1 MKIVIAPDSFKDSLS
16 AQGVADAIAL
26 GLAEVWPDAQL
37 IKCPMA
43 DGGEGTVES
52 VLAAC
57 DGQLRHAVVQGPL
70 GTTVEA
76 AWGWLPHSHTAI
88 IEMAEAS
95 GLQLVPVDQR
105 DACISSTFG
114 TGELIRA
121 ALDAGAQ
128 RIILAIG
135 GSATNDGGAGAMQA
149 LGVKLIDAQGQPLA
163 PGGLA
168 LAQLFRIDLSDIDP
182 RLTEVRFDIAADV
195 NNPLCGP
202 HGASAIF
209 GPQKGASPEQV
220 QLLDHALG
228 HFADHCANVLSKDV
242 RDEPGSGAAGG
253 LGFAAKAFL
262 GAQFKAGVEVVAEL
276 VGLADAVQNADLVI
290 TGEGR
295 FSDRHR
301 RHPGRGLSRAVRTW
315 HRCRVCPGKRADDSG
330 ASLQRSTAT
339 VAGAGDRHRAR
350 VADGSSTQSPVGAAA
365 GCDLLILTFK
375 ELPEIKGSQ
384 PRFTRQLLQRVN
396 LIQPPIHTAISGVPV
411 NFDSIA
417 F

>member
-26 GLAEVWPDAQL
+26 GLTGVWPDAQL
-37 IKCPMA
+37 VKCPMA

-52 VLAAC
+52 ILAAC
-57 DGQLRHAVVQGPL
+57 EGQLRRTTVRGPL
-70 GTTVEA
+70 GTPVDA
-76 AWGWLPHSHTAI
+76 AWGWLPLSLTAI

-95 GLQLVPVDQR
+95 GLQLVAPGQR
-105 DACISSTFG
+105 DACVSSTYG

-128 RIILAIG
+128 RVILAIG

-149 LGVKLIDAQGQPLA
+149 LGVKLLDAKEQTLA

-168 LAQLFRIDLSDIDP
+168 LAHLTRIDLSELDP
-182 RLTEVRFDIAADV
+182 RLAQVRFDIAADV

-209 GPQKGASPEQV
+209 GPQKGASAAQVEQ
-220 QLLDHALG
+220 LDRALG
-228 HFADHCANVLSKDV
+228 HFADQCAQVLKSDV

-276 VGLADAVQNADLVI
+276 VGLSEAVKGADLVI

-295 FSDRHR
+295 FDAQTL
-301 RHPGRGLSRAVRTW
+301 RGKT
-315 HRCRVCPGKRADDSG
+315 PFG
-330 ASLQRSTAT
+330 
-339 VAGAGDRHRAR
+339 VARIAR
-350 VADGSSTQSPVGAAA
+350 Q
-365 GCDLLILTFK
+365 
-375 ELPEIKGSQ
+375 
-384 PRFTRQLLQRVN
+384 
-396 LIQPPIHTAISGVPV
+396 HGVPV
-411 NFDSIA
+411 IVIA
-417 F
+417 GTLGEGYQALYEHGIDAAFALTSGPMTLEQACSEAPRLLAERASDIARVWRIAVRA

>member
-26 GLAEVWPDAQL
+26 GLADVWPDAQL
-37 IKCPMA
+37 LKCPMA

-52 VLAAC
+52 ILAAC
-57 DGQLRHAVVQGPL
+57 DGELRRQSVRGPL
-70 GTTVEA
+70 GATVNA
-76 AWGWLPHSHTAI
+76 HWGWLPQSHTAI

-95 GLQLVPVDQR
+95 GLQLVPPGQR
-105 DACISSTFG
+105 DACSSGTFG

-121 ALDAGAQ
+121 ALDAGAE

-149 LGVKLIDAQGQPLA
+149 LGVRLLDADGHELQA
-163 PGGLA
+163 GGLA
-168 LAQLFRIDLSDIDP
+168 LAQLARIDLQGLDP
-182 RLTEVRFDIAADV
+182 RVAAVRFEIAADV

-220 QLLDHALG
+220 QLLDQALG
-228 HFADHCANVLSKDV
+228 HFAEHCAKVLPKDV

-262 GAQFKAGVEVVAEL
+262 TAQFRAGVEVVADL
-276 VGLADAVQNADLVI
+276 VGLAEAVQGADLVI

-295 FSDRHR
+295 FDAQTL
-301 RHPGRGLSRAVRTW
+301 RGKT
-315 HRCRVCPGKRADDSG
+315 PFG
-330 ASLQRSTAT
+330 
-339 VAGAGDRHRAR
+339 VARIAR
-350 VADGSSTQSPVGAAA
+350 QA
-365 GCDLLILTFK
+365 
-375 ELPEIKGSQ
+375 
-384 PRFTRQLLQRVN
+384 
-396 LIQPPIHTAISGVPV
+396 GVPV
-411 NFDSIA
+411 IVLAGTLGEGYQELYDHGIDAAFALASGPMTLEQACAEAPRLLQERAVDIA
-417 F
+417 RVWRLAKSSA

>member
-26 GLAEVWPDAQL
+26 GLAQVWPDAQL

-52 VLAAC
+52 ILAAC
-57 DGQLRHAVVQGPL
+57 DGELRRNEVRGPL
-70 GTTVEA
+70 GATVSA
-76 AWGWLPHSHTAI
+76 AWGWLPDSHTAI

-95 GLQLVPVDQR
+95 GLQLVPVAQR

-114 TGELIRA
+114 TGQLIRA

-128 RIILAIG
+128 RVILAIG

-149 LGVKLIDAQGQPLA
+149 LGVKLLDAQGQTLS

-168 LAQLFRIDLSDIDP
+168 LAQLARVDLSEIDP
-182 RLTEVRFDIAADV
+182 RLAQVRFDIAADV

-209 GPQKGASPEQV
+209 GPQKGASPVQAEQ
-220 QLLDHALG
+220 LDRALG
-228 HFADHCANVLSKDV
+228 HFADHCATALNNDV

-276 VGLADAVQNADLVI
+276 VGLADAVSGADLVI

-295 FSDRHR
+295 FDAQTL
-301 RHPGRGLSRAVRTW
+301 RGKTPFGV
-315 HRCRVCPGKRADDSG
+315 
-330 ASLQRSTAT
+330 
-339 VAGAGDRHRAR
+339 AR
-350 VADGSSTQSPVGAAA
+350 VAR
-365 GCDLLILTFK
+365 
-375 ELPEIKGSQ
+375 E
-384 PRFTRQLLQRVN
+384 
-396 LIQPPIHTAISGVPV
+396 HGVPV
-411 NFDSIA
+411 IVIA
-417 F
+417 GTLGDGYQALYEHGVDAAFALASGPMTLDQACAEAPRLLRERATDIARVWRMAVRCG

>member
-16 AQGVADAIAL
+16 AQGVAEAIAL
-26 GLAEVWPDAQL
+26 GLAEVWSDAHL
-37 IKCPMA
+37 LKCPMA

-52 VLAAC
+52 ILAAC
-57 DGQLRHAVVQGPL
+57 DGELRRTHVRGPL
-70 GTTVEA
+70 GTTIDA
-76 AWGWLPHSHTAI
+76 AWGWLPRNHTAI

-95 GLQLVPVDQR
+95 GLQLVPPNLR
-105 DACISSTFG
+105 DACTSSTYG

-128 RIILAIG
+128 RVILAIG

-149 LGVKLIDAQGQPLA
+149 LGVKLLDAQDQTLM

-168 LAQLFRIDLSDIDP
+168 LAQLARLDLSDIDP
-182 RLTEVRFDIAADV
+182 RLAKARFDIAADV

-220 QLLDHALG
+220 EQLDHALG
-228 HFADHCANVLSKDV
+228 HFAELCAQALDKDV

-262 GAQFKAGVEVVAEL
+262 GAQFQAGVEVVAEL
-276 VGLADAVQNADLVI
+276 VGLAEAVKGADLVI

-295 FSDRHR
+295 FDAQTL
-301 RHPGRGLSRAVRTW
+301 RGKT
-315 HRCRVCPGKRADDSG
+315 PFG
-330 ASLQRSTAT
+330 
-339 VAGAGDRHRAR
+339 VARIAR
-350 VADGSSTQSPVGAAA
+350 Q
-365 GCDLLILTFK
+365 
-375 ELPEIKGSQ
+375 
-384 PRFTRQLLQRVN
+384 
-396 LIQPPIHTAISGVPV
+396 HGVPV
-411 NFDSIA
+411 IVIA
-417 F
+417 GTLGEGYQALYEHGIDAAFALASGPMTLEQACAEAPRLLRERARDIARVWRVAARKA

>member
-26 GLAEVWPDAQL
+26 GLAQVWPDAQL

-52 VLAAC
+52 ILAAC
-57 DGQLRHAVVQGPL
+57 AGELRRNEVRGPL
-70 GTTVEA
+70 GAAVNA
-76 AWGWLPHSHTAI
+76 AWGWLPDSHTAI

-95 GLQLVPVDQR
+95 GLQLVPLAQR

-114 TGELIRA
+114 TGQLIRA

-128 RIILAIG
+128 RVILAIG
-135 GSATNDGGAGAMQA
+135 GSATNDGGAGALQA
-149 LGVKLIDAQGQPLA
+149 LGVKLLDAQGQTLS

-168 LAQLFRIDLSDIDP
+168 LAQLARIDLSEIDP
-182 RLTEVRFDIAADV
+182 RLQQVRFDIAADV

-209 GPQKGASPEQV
+209 GPQKGASPVQVEQ
-220 QLLDHALG
+220 LDRALG
-228 HFADHCANVLSKDV
+228 HFADHCATALGKDV

-262 GAQFKAGVEVVAEL
+262 GAQFKAGVDVVAEL
-276 VGLADAVQNADLVI
+276 VGLAEAVAGADLVI

-295 FSDRHR
+295 FDAQTL
-301 RHPGRGLSRAVRTW
+301 RGKTPFGV
-315 HRCRVCPGKRADDSG
+315 
-330 ASLQRSTAT
+330 
-339 VAGAGDRHRAR
+339 AR
-350 VADGSSTQSPVGAAA
+350 VA
-365 GCDLLILTFK
+365 
-375 ELPEIKGSQ
+375 
-384 PRFTRQLLQRVN
+384 RQ
-396 LIQPPIHTAISGVPV
+396 HAVPV
-411 NFDSIA
+411 IVIA
-417 F
+417 GTLGEGYQALYEHGIDAAFALASGPMTLQQACAEAPRLLRERATDIARVWRMAVRCD

>member
-16 AQGVADAIAL
+16 AQGVAEAIAL
-26 GLAEVWPDAQL
+26 GLAQVWPQATM

-52 VLAAC
+52 ILAAC
-57 DGQLRHAVVQGPL
+57 EGELRRTRVRGPM
-70 GTTVEA
+70 GAPVDA
-76 AWGWLPHSHTAI
+76 AWGWLPHNHTAI

-95 GLQLVPVDQR
+95 GLQLVPLGQR

-128 RIILAIG
+128 RVILAIG

-149 LGVKLIDAQGQPLA
+149 LGVKLLDAQRQSLV

-168 LAQLFRIDLSDIDP
+168 LAQLAKLDLSELDP
-182 RLTEVRFDIAADV
+182 RLAQVRFDIAADV

-209 GPQKGASPEQV
+209 GPQKGASPAQV
-220 QLLDHALG
+220 QQLDQALG
-228 HFADHCANVLSKDV
+228 HFAELCAHALGKDV
-242 RDEPGSGAAGG
+242 RDEPGCGAAGG

-262 GAQFKAGVEVVAEL
+262 GAQFQAGVEVVAEL
-276 VGLADAVQNADLVI
+276 VGLAEAVKGADLVI

-295 FSDRHR
+295 FDAQTL
-301 RHPGRGLSRAVRTW
+301 RGKT
-315 HRCRVCPGKRADDSG
+315 PFG
-330 ASLQRSTAT
+330 
-339 VAGAGDRHRAR
+339 VARIAK
-350 VADGSSTQSPVGAAA
+350 Q
-365 GCDLLILTFK
+365 
-375 ELPEIKGSQ
+375 Q
-384 PRFTRQLLQRVN
+384 
-396 LIQPPIHTAISGVPV
+396 GVPV
-411 NFDSIA
+411 IVIA
-417 F
+417 GTLGEGYQELYDHGIDAAFAVTSGPMTLEQACAEVPRLLRERATDIARVWQMAKHNV

>member
-52 VLAAC
+52 ILAAC
-57 DGQLRHAVVQGPL
+57 EGQLRRTTVRGPL
-70 GTTVEA
+70 GVSVDA
-76 AWGWLPHSHTAI
+76 AWGWLPHNHTAI

-95 GLQLVPVDQR
+95 GLQLVAPGKR
-105 DACISSTFG
+105 NACTSTTFG

-128 RIILAIG
+128 RVILAIG

-149 LGVKLIDAQGQPLA
+149 LGVKLLDAQGQTLA

-168 LAQLFRIDLSDIDP
+168 LAQLAHIDLSEIDP
-182 RLTEVRFDIAADV
+182 RLNEVQFDIAADV

-220 QLLDHALG
+220 QQLDAALG
-228 HFADHCANVLSKDV
+228 HFARLCAQALGKDV
-242 RDEPGSGAAGG
+242 KDEPGSGAAGG

-262 GAQFKAGVEVVAEL
+262 KAQFKAGVEVVAEL
-276 VGLADAVQNADLVI
+276 VGLAEAVKGADLVI

-295 FSDRHR
+295 FDAQTLRGKTPFGVARIAREQDVPVIVIAGTLGEGYQDLYEHGIDAAFALASGPMTLEQACAEAPRLLRDRASDI
-301 RHPGRGLSRAVRTW
+301 
-315 HRCRVCPGKRADDSG
+315 
-330 ASLQRSTAT
+330 
-339 VAGAGDRHRAR
+339 AR
-350 VADGSSTQSPVGAAA
+350 VWRMA
-365 GCDLLILTFK
+365 
-375 ELPEIKGSQ
+375 
-384 PRFTRQLLQRVN
+384 TRQ
-396 LIQPPIHTAISGVPV
+396 A
-411 NFDSIA
+411 
-417 F
+417 

>member
-26 GLAEVWPDAQL
+26 GLADVWPDAQL

-43 DGGEGTVES
+43 DGGEGTVEAI
-52 VLAAC
+52 LAAC
-57 DGQLRHAVVQGPL
+57 DGELRRNHVRGPL
-70 GTTVEA
+70 GKTVDA
-76 AWGWLPHSHTAI
+76 AWGWLPQSHTAI

-95 GLQLVPVDQR
+95 GLQLVPLDQR

-149 LGVKLIDAQGQPLA
+149 LGVTLLDAHDQVLA

-168 LAQLFRIDLSDIDP
+168 LAQLAKIDLCGIDP
-182 RLTEVRFDIAADV
+182 RLTQVRFDIAADV

-220 QLLDHALG
+220 QQLDHSLG
-228 HFADHCANVLSKDV
+228 HFAEHCARALNKDV

-276 VGLADAVQNADLVI
+276 VGLDDAIKNANLVI

-295 FSDRHR
+295 FDSQTL
-301 RHPGRGLSRAVRTW
+301 RGKTPFGVATIAKQHAVPVIVIAGTLGDGYQQMYQ
-315 HRCRVCPGKRADDSG
+315 HGVDAAFALTSGPMTLAQACAD
-330 ASLQRSTAT
+330 APRLLRER
-339 VAGAGDRHRAR
+339 AGDLAR
-350 VADGSSTQSPVGAAA
+350 VW
-365 GCDLLILTFK
+365 
-375 ELPEIKGSQ
+375 
-384 PRFTRQLLQRVN
+384 RVA
-396 LIQPPIHTAISGVPV
+396 LG
-411 NFDSIA
+411 D
-417 F
+417 

>member
-1 MKIVIAPDSFKDSLS
+1 VQRTGVIVLACWQHGAHWNWRIRMKIVIAPDSFKDSLS

-26 GLAEVWPDAQL
+26 GLAQVWPDALL

-57 DGQLRHAVVQGPL
+57 EGELQRTQVRGPL

-76 AWGWLPHSHTAI
+76 AWGWLPQSHTAI

-95 GLQLVPVDQR
+95 GLQLVPPGKR
-105 DACISSTFG
+105 DACFSSTFG

-128 RIILAIG
+128 RVILAIG

-149 LGVKLIDAQGQPLA
+149 LGVKLLDAQGRTLA

-168 LAQLFRIDLSDIDP
+168 LAQLARIDMSEIDP
-182 RLTEVRFDIAADV
+182 RLAEVRFDIAADV

-202 HGASAIF
+202 HGASAVF

-220 QLLDHALG
+220 EQLDRALG
-228 HFADHCANVLSKDV
+228 HFAERCAQVLNKDV

-276 VGLADAVQNADLVI
+276 VGLEDAVEGADLVI

-295 FSDRHR
+295 FDAQTL
-301 RHPGRGLSRAVRTW
+301 RGKT
-315 HRCRVCPGKRADDSG
+315 PFG
-330 ASLQRSTAT
+330 
-339 VAGAGDRHRAR
+339 VARIAR
-350 VADGSSTQSPVGAAA
+350 Q
-365 GCDLLILTFK
+365 
-375 ELPEIKGSQ
+375 
-384 PRFTRQLLQRVN
+384 
-396 LIQPPIHTAISGVPV
+396 HGVPV
-411 NFDSIA
+411 IVLAGTLGEGYQALYEHGIDAA
-417 F
+417 FALASGPMTLEQACAEAPRLLRERASDVARVLRVALRKT